1 MVAGPSTYGCRLAHL
16 WLQANPPTVAGPLP
30 YGCRY
35 VPGLP
40 TEMLTKD
47 NQLDKKSMRR
57 EFKVRVRA
65 RGRGR
70 VRIRVRVRVRLYLS
84 LTLTLTLTLPLTLS
98 RAAPSR

>member
-1 MVAGPSTYGCRLAHL
+1 M
-16 WLQANPPTVAGPLP
+16 VAGPLP

-40 TEMLTKD
+40 TEMLTRD

-65 RGRGR
+65 TGRGS
-70 VRIRVRVRVRLYLS
+70 VRVRVRVRVRVTDS
-84 LTLTLTLTLPLTLS
+84 L
-98 RAAPSR
+98 PSPSPSP

>member
-1 MVAGPSTYGCRLAHL
+1 MVAGP
-16 WLQANPPTVAGPLP
+16 PP

-47 NQLDKKSMRR
+47 NQLGKKSMRR

-65 RGRGR
+65 RVRGR
-70 VRIRVRVRVRLYLS
+70 VRGRVRVRVRLRVRQ
-84 LTLTLTLTLPLTLS
+84 P
-98 RAAPSR
+98 

>member
-1 MVAGPSTYGCRLAHL
+1 MVAGPPTFGCRPAHVCI
-16 WLQANPPTVAGPLP
+16 TMVAGPLP

-57 EFKVRVRA
+57 EFKVRVGVRA
-65 RGRGR
+65 
-70 VRIRVRVRVRLYLS
+70 RVRVR
-84 LTLTLTLTLPLTLS
+84 LTLTLTLTLT
-98 RAAPSR
+98 

>member
-1 MVAGPSTYGCRLAHL
+1 M
-16 WLQANPPTVAGPLP
+16 VAGPLP

-57 EFKVRVRA
+57 EFKV
-65 RGRGR
+65 G
-70 VRIRVRVRVRLYLS
+70 VRVGG
-84 LTLTLTLTLPLTLS
+84 
-98 RAAPSR
+98 